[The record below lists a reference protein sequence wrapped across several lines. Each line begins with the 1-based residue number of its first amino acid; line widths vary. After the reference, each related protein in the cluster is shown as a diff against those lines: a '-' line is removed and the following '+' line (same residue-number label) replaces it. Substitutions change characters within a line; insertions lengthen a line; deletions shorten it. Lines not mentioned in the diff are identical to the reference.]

1 MKTILIIDDDAA
13 ICSMLSTAL
22 KQCGHHAITAES
34 GSVGIELARKHLPDL
49 VLCDISMPGMDG
61 RSVLHALREDAELG
75 STQIVLMTGNV
86 HDVTP
91 RSGME
96 LGADDFLIKPFT
108 FDELTRCV
116 DARLKRA
123 SVHWRVEDKVARE
136 LRSALKSTLPH
147 EFLTPLTG
155 IIGLTQ
161 LLLDDHPNTDPKEAR
176 EMLLDIEKSSKR
188 LHRTMKNYFAIL
200 DLHTDKAAG
209 AVTTDTLPPNDVS
222 AAILAGT
229 SAASHRHERQDDVSS
244 QIAECALKCTE
255 NALTTIAEELVDNA
269 CSFSRPGTPIKVRLN
284 AAGVLIVQDQGR
296 GILPEHIEKIGAFRQ
311 FDRKKYEQQGL
322 GLGLVLT
329 QNLVTHYGGRLSL
342 ASEPGVGT
350 TVSVALPLSQN

>member
-13 ICSMLSTAL
+13 ICGMLSTAL
-22 KQCGHHAITAES
+22 KQCGHHAITANS
-34 GSVGIELARKHLPDL
+34 GSAGMELARKHLPDL
-49 VLCDISMPGMDG
+49 ILCDITMPGMDG
-61 RSVLHALREDAELG
+61 RSVLQALREDAELG
-75 STQIVLMTGNV
+75 ATQIVLMTGNI

-96 LGADDFLIKPFT
+96 LGADDFLVKPFT

-123 SVHWRVEDKVARE
+123 SLHWRVEGKVARE

-155 IIGLTQ
+155 IMGLTQ
-161 LLLDDHPNTDPKEAR
+161 LLLDDSSDTDPKETR

-200 DLHTDKAAG
+200 DLHSDKAEGTVSTDKLSP
-209 AVTTDTLPPNDVS
+209 TEVS
-222 AAILAGT
+222 AAIVAGIT
-229 SAASHRHERQDDVSS
+229 AAAHRHERQDDVSS
-244 QIAECALKCTE
+244 DITECAVRCAE
-255 NALTTIAEELVDNA
+255 NALATIAEELVDNA

-284 AAGVLIVQDQGR
+284 AAGVLTVQDQGR
-296 GILPEHIEKIGAFRQ
+296 GILPEHIEKIGAFKQ

-350 TVSVALPLSQN
+350 TVTVALPLAKN